1 MAPKNLKKEILKILN
16 FIPHHPINTPL
27 PWFEL
32 ISHLF
37 HHIFTLFFTHTM
49 SSSNSSKMEDQLTMV
64 FQGVME
70 EVISMLQAEEVVT
83 AAASS

>member
-1 MAPKNLKKEILKILN
+1 MALKNLKKILKISN
-16 FIPHHPINTPL
+16 FIPHHPINTLL

-37 HHIFTLFFTHTM
+37 HHIFTLFFTHII

-70 EVISMLQAEEVVT
+70 EAMSMLQAEEVV
-83 AAASS
+83 AATASS